1 MSSCRPVALLQCRS
15 PIARFRSPRFPLAW
29 LLING
34 IGGGLSALIV
44 AGVLAGRAGLPISGG
59 LLLAAGAFGA
69 LPALA
74 ALLRGR
80 WEARWPELLVV
91 GAAASLAIALGLW
104 HAWPSLLP
112 PGLSVDTVH
121 HFRLISWLAEQKR
134 LPPADDDM
142 AMLLGEMV
150 AYPPGLHLLVVAAA
164 AGSRQ
169 PLLAALYPT
178 VALLGGL
185 AAALVALL
193 ALAAGR
199 ARGEPTAGLSLV
211 GVLLLLG
218 CRTYSLEAYTDHSYY
233 AMTLGALLVLLT
245 ASWLVVPPRLH
256 APGAAQLGL
265 ALAALL
271 ATYPLWWPAPALLAV
286 AALRPRN
293 RRRWTA
299 GGGPALLLALALGP
313 SLLLAAVDVP
323 ARLAVGRAVLAHEGL
338 VATPDAYRLLPLLFG
353 ALAAPLV
360 WRAAAGR
367 RLILLAGLVAAQLAA
382 LTLAARLGLLAGY
395 HGVKTLFLL
404 LPLAAALAGAGA
416 TRLAAIRRPA
426 PRLGATAGVLA
437 AVVLAGDWQGLATR
451 NLQVLTWDVANAAA
465 WLRVHDPAGAARAVP
480 VGFPPGPA
488 AYWVQVGLLGQRRD
502 RAVAAQRA
510 FTVTPPS
517 PASWAVDEAQPRL
530 AVVPA
535 IDAAPPGATVVARS
549 GNAAVLQ
556 RDRPL
561 DLAALNPLT
570 IRYYVVLEAGRLKT
584 ALDLLHP
591 LAGRL
596 PELELRLSQ
605 GGTPVA
611 TYRLAPDEART
622 KPQQIGLD
630 ILPATL
636 AGEGYVNRVYPR
648 FAPVPDPPT
657 GAFTLDLR
665 LLDGGQVL
673 DERRLAAFELTT
685 DGAVLHLAAES
696 GELVYVRRPGE
707 PGALR
712 PGGQWI
718 GGLWLRGWHAPERA
732 APGAVLPLLLRWSAA
747 APLDRSLWLDIAL
760 ADASGRIVAADSRP
774 PQGGFYPTWRWRP
787 GEPVDDHRGL
797 PLPPDLPPG
806 RYRLLAGVR
815 NPATGETR
823 TTTVGVVAVERS
835 VTHNES
841 QGLVPGATNPEAA
854 DIQVVWPTD

>member
-1 MSSCRPVALLQCRS
+1 MSSCRPVALLQRRS
-15 PIARFRSPRFPLAW
+15 PIACFRSPRFPLAW
-29 LLING
+29 LLISG

-69 LPALA
+69 LPALV

-112 PGLSVDTVH
+112 PGLSVDAVH
-121 HFRLISWLAEQKR
+121 HFQLISWLAEQKR

-199 ARGEPTAGLSLV
+199 ARGEPAAGLSLV

-233 AMTLGALLVLLT
+233 AMTLGALLVLL
-245 ASWLVVPPRLH
+245 AAGWLVVPPRLH

-286 AALRPRN
+286 AALRPRD

-338 VATPDAYRLLPLLFG
+338 VATPDAHRLLPLLFG

-367 RLILLAGLVAAQLAA
+367 RLILLAGLVAAQLTA

-465 WLRVHDPAGAARAVP
+465 WLRAHDPAGAARAVP

-502 RAVAAQRA
+502 EAKAAQRA
-510 FTVTPPS
+510 FTTAPPT

-535 IDAAPPGATVVARS
+535 IDAAPPGAAVVARA
-549 GNAAVLQ
+549 GAAAILR

-561 DLAALNPLT
+561 DLAPLNPLT
-570 IRYYVVLEAGRLKT
+570 IRYRTFLEDGRLKT
-584 ALDLLHP
+584 AIDLIHP

-596 PELELRLSQ
+596 PQLELRLSHAGAIVAVYQ
-605 GGTPVA
+605 LTPDTV
-611 TYRLAPDEART
+611 RT
-622 KPQQIGLD
+622 KPQQLGLD
-630 ILPATL
+630 ILPVTL
-636 AGEGYVNRVYPR
+636 AGEGYVNRTYPR
-648 FAPVPDPPT
+648 FPPVPGPPA
-657 GAFTLDLR
+657 GAYTLDLR
-665 LLDGGQVL
+665 LTVGGQPL
-673 DERRLAAFELTT
+673 DERRLAAFDRTA
-685 DGAVLHLAAES
+685 DGAVRNLAAAS
-696 GELVYVRRPGE
+696 GELVYVRRPGG
-707 PGALR
+707 PAALR
-712 PGGQWI
+712 PAAERLGD
-718 GGLWLRGWHAPERA
+718 LWLVGWHAPARA
-732 APGAVLPLLLRWSAA
+732 TAGGPLPVLLRWRAD
-747 APLDRSLWLDIAL
+747 APLDRGLWLEAAL

-787 GEPVDDHRGL
+787 GEPVDDTRHLR
-797 PLPPDLPPG
+797 LPPGLPPG
-806 RYRLLAGVR
+806 RYQLLAGVR

-823 TTTVGVVAVERS
+823 TTTVGVVAAERS

-841 QGLVPGATNPEAA
+841 RGLVPGATNPEAA
-854 DIQVVWPTD
+854 DIRVVWPTD

>member
-1 MSSCRPVALLQCRS
+1 LLQCRS

-673 DERRLAAFELTT
+673 DERRLAAFERTT